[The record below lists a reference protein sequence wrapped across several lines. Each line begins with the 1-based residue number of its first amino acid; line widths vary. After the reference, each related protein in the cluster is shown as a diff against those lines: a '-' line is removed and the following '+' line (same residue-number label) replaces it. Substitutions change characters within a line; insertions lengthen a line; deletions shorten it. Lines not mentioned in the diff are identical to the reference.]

1 MVKAVSALGRS
12 GLHDWLLQRISAVVL
27 AAYFL
32 FIAGFLVVKSPIDFV
47 TWHSLFSCTAMKV
60 FTLLALIS
68 FLVHAWIGLW
78 IVTTDYLKAL
88 GLRLLV
94 QVLVILFCL
103 GTLLWGVSILWSFN

>member
-27 AAYFL
+27 AVYFVFL
-32 FIAGFLVVKSPIDFV
+32 AGFFVLKSPIDYLS
-47 TWHSLFSCTAMKV
+47 WQALFACQAMKV
-60 FTLLALIS
+60 FSLLALIA

-88 GLRLLV
+88 SLRLPV
-94 QVLVILFCL
+94 QVAIILACL
-103 GTLLWGVSILWSFN
+103 SVLLWGVSILWSFN